1 MLFVALT
8 KAGPFDI
15 GDFVSEAD
23 ARAWSES
30 RYGADLVEVVPQ
42 PTTSVNVT
50 TTPPDNMGL
59 LLVAA
64 LVAGAVYMMWG
75 GKQGGREHV
84 EI

>member
-8 KAGPFDI
+8 NAGPFDI

-30 RYGADLVEVVPQ
+30 RYGADLLEVVPQ
-42 PTTSVNVT
+42 PTTAVNVT
-50 TTPPDNMGL
+50 TTPPLSPL
-59 LLVAA
+59 LIAA
-64 LVAGAVYMMWG
+64 LAIGAVVLLWG
-75 GKQGGREHV
+75 GKQGGSTHV